1 MKVFRFISSF
11 LLLLF
16 LLGITIPNFLKP
28 NIVRALPQSFFKTEV
43 ASGFNEPTDFVETP
57 DGKIL
62 VIEKSGNIKIV
73 SNGVVSNFTNSPI
86 AVNQQGERGLLGITL
101 DPNYQQNR
109 FIYIFYVNNNPLE
122 YHLSRITES
131 NGTMA
136 AGSEVILYK
145 TATNPNG
152 KTHIGGGLRFGSDGK
167 LWFTIGDNTLNVEKE
182 PQKLTSPYG
191 KLHRVNIDGSIPSD
205 NPFFGQTDK
214 VQSIFAYGL
223 RNPFKFDFRGDG
235 VAFVADVGGDFFE
248 EVDLISSGGNFGWP
262 DCEGVCSTPGFI
274 NPIYQYGHGPNGAS
288 ITGGAF
294 YNGNNFP
301 SEFKNDYFFG
311 DYVNGFIKRL
321 DFDSNGNFIEKSF
334 DDNAG
339 TVVAI
344 REGRD
349 GSIYFLNIFPGSLQ
363 KIYYSEDNQAP
374 TAKISANPISGD
386 PPLKVQFSS
395 QGSFDPENSP
405 LLYEWDF
412 GDGVKSSEQDPEH
425 IYTDAGKYTATL
437 IVSDGQLKSQLA
449 SIDIQVGNLQ
459 PEILYFKPSE
469 GLKYNAGDVI
479 QFSANV
485 KDREDGDLAPGAF
498 VWKIIFHHETHTH
511 PYGDFSGVK
520 SGQFTINDSVER
532 SADTFYEVQLTVA
545 DSSGLKTVKSANVFP
560 NKVSLNI
567 NSSVPNMVAKLNG
580 IPYAIPYNTEAV
592 VNFKLTV
599 EAVSPLIR
607 DGKEYEFVSWFDG
620 GAQLHVI
627 TIPNSDY
634 TLTVNYQEIS
644 KTIQRV
650 EKFGVVAGDIKVN
663 GQALYDDDSSTGL
676 AVLFEEAADIETPW
690 GASVIPNSDLAS
702 AEVTLKQV
710 VEDMKLRGCGGS
722 CSSVE
727 VIYFPKD
734 VPPPSFEMT
743 AGETKTVSKYSV
755 ILGDV
760 KVSGNPLYDSDENSG
775 LITILETEGEV
786 FSEWGAT
793 VLGNKDMASAE
804 AKAAKFAEQLKQTGC
819 GGGCGSVKVLKW
831 PSLN

>member
-1 MKVFRFISSF
+1 MKVFRFINSF

-16 LLGITIPNFLKP
+16 LLGITIPNLLKP

-57 DGKIL
+57 DGEIL

-73 SNGVVSNFTNSPI
+73 INGAVSNFTTSPI

-101 DPNYQQNR
+101 DPNYQNNR
-109 FIYIFYVNNNPLE
+109 FIYIFYVNNSPLE

-131 NGTMA
+131 SGKMI

-145 TATNPNG
+145 TTTDPSG
-152 KTHIGGGLRFGSDGK
+152 KTHMGGGLRFGNDGK

-191 KLHRVNIDGSIPSD
+191 KLHRVNVDGSIPSD
-205 NPFFGQTDK
+205 NPFSGQTGK

-223 RNPFKFDFRGDG
+223 RNPFKFDFRNDG
-235 VAFVADVGGDFFE
+235 TAFVADVGGDFFE
-248 EVDLISSGGNFGWP
+248 EVDLITSGGNYGWP
-262 DCEGVCSTPGFI
+262 DCEGACSIPGFI
-274 NPIYQYGHGPNGAS
+274 NPIYQYGHGSNGAS

-294 YNGNNFP
+294 YNSNKFP
-301 SEFKNDYFFG
+301 PEFKNDYFFG

-321 DFDSNGNFIEKSF
+321 DFDANGNFSEKSF

-344 REGRD
+344 REGKD

-395 QGSFDPENSP
+395 QGSFDPENSQIF
-405 LLYEWDF
+405 YEWDF
-412 GDGVKSSEQDPEH
+412 GDGVKSNLQDPEH
-425 IYTDAGKYTATL
+425 TYTNAGKYTATL
-437 IVSDGQLKSQLA
+437 IISDGQLKSQPVFQA
-449 SIDIQVGNLQ
+449 IQVGNLA
-459 PEILYFKPSE
+459 PEILDFKPIE
-469 GLKYNAGDVI
+469 GLKYNAGDVF

-485 KDREDGDLAPGAF
+485 KDREDGDLAPSGF
-498 VWKIIFHHETHTH
+498 VWKIIFHHEIHTH
-511 PYGDFSGVK
+511 PYANFNGVK
-520 SGQFTINDSVER
+520 SGQFTINDTVER
-532 SADTFYEVQLTVA
+532 SADTFYEVQLTVT
-545 DSSGLKTVKSANVFP
+545 DSSGLKTVKSVNIFP
-560 NKVSLNI
+560 NKINLTI

-580 IPYAIPYNTEAV
+580 IPYAIPYTTEAV

-599 EAVSPLIR
+599 EAISPLIR
-607 DGKEYEFVSWFDG
+607 NGKEYEFVSWSDG

-634 TLTVNYQEIS
+634 TLIANYQEVT
-644 KTIQRV
+644 KTTKRV
-650 EKFGVVAGDIKVN
+650 EKFTVVAGDIKSN
-663 GQALYDDDSSTGL
+663 GQALYDNDASTGL
-676 AVLFEEAADIETPW
+676 AVLFEEASDIETPW
-690 GASVIPNSDLAS
+690 GASIIAHSDLAS
-702 AEVTLKQV
+702 AEITLKQV
-710 VEDMKLRGCGGS
+710 IDDMKLRGCGSS

-734 VPPPSFEMT
+734 LPPPSFEMT
-743 AGETKTVSKYSV
+743 SGETKTISKNSV

-760 KVSGNPLYDSDENSG
+760 KVSGNPLYDSDEHTG
-775 LITILETEGEV
+775 LITIMESDGEV

-793 VLGNKDMASAE
+793 VLGNIDMVSAE
-804 AKAAKFAEQLKQTGC
+804 AKASKFAEQLKQTGC